1 MSGIHKVWTAGRNI
15 TIDESMILYSGRA
28 IKWVQYMPAKP
39 IKHGI
44 KVFAACC
51 AYTGILLA
59 YDVYLLWQRHLM
71 GETYY
76 KYQLT
81 CWILL
86 IYSQRAV

>member
-1 MSGIHKVWTAGRNI
+1 MKAVMSEIHKVWTAGRNI

-59 YDVYLLWQRHLM
+59 YDVYLLWQRH
-71 GETYY
+71 
-76 KYQLT
+76 
-81 CWILL
+81 
-86 IYSQRAV
+86 